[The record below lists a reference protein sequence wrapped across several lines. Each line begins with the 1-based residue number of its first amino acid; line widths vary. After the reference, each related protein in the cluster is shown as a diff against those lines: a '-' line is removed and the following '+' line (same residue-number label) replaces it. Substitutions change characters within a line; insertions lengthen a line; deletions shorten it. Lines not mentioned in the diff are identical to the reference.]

1 MESPRKW
8 TKKKCS
14 QKKYLNLL
22 YEAPMRP
29 FFCVFFF
36 SPPCYLLDLRQ
47 EDWNACNPLQVGF
60 ARLFCDVH
68 CVRDAVIRG
77 DRSIIRNL
85 EKATKKTNNN
95 MAALVKWSVD
105 SARTETGWIAD
116 KIDPWRRIQ
125 HSIQPNLFVW
135 GKN

>member
-1 MESPRKW
+1 MR
-8 TKKKCS
+8 
-14 QKKYLNLL
+14 LVF
-22 YEAPMRP
+22 EA
-29 FFCVFFF
+29 FFLRVFFL
-36 SPPCYLLDLRQ
+36 PPPTTNLLDLRQ

-125 HSIQPNLFVW
+125 
-135 GKN
+135 